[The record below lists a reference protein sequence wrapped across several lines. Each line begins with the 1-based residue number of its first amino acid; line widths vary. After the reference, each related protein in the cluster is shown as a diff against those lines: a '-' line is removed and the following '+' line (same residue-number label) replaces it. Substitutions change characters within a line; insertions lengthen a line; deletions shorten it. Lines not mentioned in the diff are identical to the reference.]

1 MDQHYIEL
9 NQVGHLFIDFFERTA
24 VKPPVPEYSQQLSN
38 HKPGSWLVPCL
49 LQYTNQQHIP
59 YSISIFS
66 QNKWLHL
73 LVLPL
78 RMICSLLLH
87 LLNRILFRLAV
98 RSYLNMDFF
107 ISIVLNSHK
116 SSYFLFQFLSC
127 SGLLTASSLLLASS
141 GFQCPFPSFCF
152 CNWSCLCL
160 SLCSAVSGLSTRG
173 DISSLLE

>member
-1 MDQHYIEL
+1 M
-9 NQVGHLFIDFFERTA
+9 
-24 VKPPVPEYSQQLSN
+24 P
-38 HKPGSWLVPCL
+38 

-59 YSISIFS
+59 FLISIFS
-66 QNKWLHL
+66 QYKWPHL

-78 RMICSLLLH
+78 RKISCLLLH
-87 LLNRILFRLAV
+87 LLNRIPFRLAI
-98 RSYLNMDFF
+98 RSYLSMDFF

-116 SSYFLFQFLSC
+116 ISYFPFQFLSC
-127 SGLLTASSLLLASS
+127 SELLTASSLLVANS

-160 SLCSAVSGLSTRG
+160 SLCSAVSGLSTGG